1 MACRSDASTGGPRFH
16 MNSTAILLVVLSALF
31 HATRNL
37 FTKES
42 LDKQVFLW
50 WYSIFGMLFFSPL
63 FVTVTARHGLG
74 GADIVPICL
83 LSGFIHFLYWI
94 FHTRAYEGGDL
105 SRVYPIM
112 RSSPALVLL
121 VAVVFLG
128 ERVSAMGT
136 AGILL
141 VGAGIY
147 VINMQSLTLQ
157 ELLKPLQA
165 LFTDRSTRYA
175 FLTLLSVTAYSIVD
189 KVAVGRIHPVSF
201 AFLHLSIGMLFF
213 TPYILW
219 TKPRGMIRRV
229 WRANRLTILAN
240 GLLGVFGYA
249 LILAAFTMEK
259 VSYVVGL
266 RQLSIVFA
274 VMMGGRLLKEKHQAI
289 RLSAALIIFCGAFLI
304 SLAG

>member
-1 MACRSDASTGGPRFH
+1 
-16 MNSTAILLVVLSALF
+16 MNSVAVLMVVLSALL

-63 FVTVTARHGLG
+63 FVVILVRRGLG
-74 GADIVPICL
+74 GKEMIPICF
-83 LSGFIHFLYWI
+83 LSGFIHFLYWL
-94 FHTRAYEGGDL
+94 FHTRAYESGDL

-121 VAVVFLG
+121 VAVTFLG
-128 ERVSAMGT
+128 ERVTALGT

-147 VINMQSLTLQ
+147 IINMQAVNAE
-157 ELLKPLQA
+157 ELLAPLRSLA
-165 LFTDRSTRYA
+165 ADRSTRYA

-189 KVAVGRIHPVSF
+189 KLAVQQIHPIIF

-213 TPYILW
+213 TPYILK
-219 TKPRGMIRRV
+219 TKSRSVILQV
-229 WRANRLTILAN
+229 WQTHRKTILAN
-240 GLLGVFGYA
+240 GLLGVFGYL

-274 VMMGGRLLKEKHQAI
+274 VLMGGKLLGEKHQTI
-289 RLSAALIIFCGAFLI
+289 RLSASLVIFVGAFLI
-304 SLAG
+304 SFAK

>member
-1 MACRSDASTGGPRFH
+1 

-31 HATRNL
+31 HAVRNL

-63 FVTVTARHGLG
+63 FFTILAREGLDG
-74 GADIVPICL
+74 MRILPICL
-83 LSGFIHFLYWI
+83 VSGFIHFLYWL

-121 VAVVFLG
+121 LAVLFLG
-128 ERVSAMGT
+128 ERVTAAGT
-136 AGILL
+136 IGILL

-147 VINMQSLTLQ
+147 IINMPAVNRE
-157 ELLKPLQA
+157 ELLAPLRSA
-165 LFTDRSTRYA
+165 AKDRSTRYA
-175 FLTLLSVTAYSIVD
+175 FLTLLSVTAYSLVD
-189 KVAVGRIHPVSF
+189 KVAVQGIHPVIF
-201 AFLHLSIGMLFF
+201 AFLHLFIGMLFF

-219 TKPRGMIRRV
+219 VKPKGVIRRV
-229 WRANRLTILAN
+229 WQTNRQTILAN
-240 GLLGVFGYA
+240 GLLGVFGYL
-249 LILAAFTMEK
+249 LILVAFTMEK

-274 VMMGGRLLKEKHQAI
+274 VLMGGKFLKEQHQAI
-289 RLSAALIIFCGAFLI
+289 RLSASLIIFCGAFLI
-304 SLAG
+304 SLAE

>member
-1 MACRSDASTGGPRFH
+1 

-63 FVTVTARHGLG
+63 FVAELARHGLAG
-74 GADIVPICL
+74 VQIVPICL

-94 FHTRAYEGGDL
+94 FHTRAYESGDL

-128 ERVSAMGT
+128 ERVSATGT

-147 VINMQSLTLQ
+147 VINMRALTAQ
-157 ELLKPLQA
+157 ELLAPLRA

-189 KVAVGRIHPVSF
+189 KVAVGHIHPVSF
-201 AFLHLSIGMLFF
+201 AFLHLFIGMLFF
-213 TPYILW
+213 TPYVLW
-219 TKPRGMIRRV
+219 TKPRGMLRRV
-229 WRANRLTILAN
+229 WRTNRLTILAN

-274 VMMGGRLLKEKHQAI
+274 VLIGGRLLKEKHQAI
-289 RLSAALIIFCGAFLI
+289 RLAAALMIFCGAFLI

>member
-1 MACRSDASTGGPRFH
+1 MD
-16 MNSTAILLVVLSALF
+16 STAILLVVLSALF

-63 FVTVTARHGLG
+63 FLTILVREGLG
-74 GADIVPICL
+74 GMGIVPICVV
-83 LSGFIHFLYWI
+83 SGFIHFLYWL

-121 VAVVFLG
+121 FAVVFLG
-128 ERVSAMGT
+128 ERVT
-136 AGILL
+136 ATGAAGVLL

-147 VINMQSLTLQ
+147 IINMRAVNVE
-157 ELLKPLQA
+157 ELLAPLRSVV
-165 LFTDRSTRYA
+165 TERSTRYA

-189 KVAVGRIHPVSF
+189 KVAVQRIHPITF
-201 AFLHLSIGMLFF
+201 AFLHLFIGMLFF

-219 TKPRGMIRRV
+219 VKPKGVIQQV
-229 WRANRLTILAN
+229 WQTNRQTILAN
-240 GLLGVFGYA
+240 GLLGVFGYV
-249 LILAAFTMEK
+249 LILVAFTMEK

-274 VMMGGRLLKEKHQAI
+274 VLMGGRFLKEKHQPI
-289 RLSAALIIFCGAFLI
+289 RLLASLIIFCGAFLI
-304 SLAG
+304 SLAE